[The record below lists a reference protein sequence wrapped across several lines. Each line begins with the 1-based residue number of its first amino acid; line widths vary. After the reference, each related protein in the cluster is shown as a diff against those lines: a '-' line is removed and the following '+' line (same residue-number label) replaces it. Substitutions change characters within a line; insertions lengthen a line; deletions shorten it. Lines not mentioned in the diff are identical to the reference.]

1 MAKMEA
7 VQVPKAGGELEIV
20 ERDIPEPGP
29 GQVRIN
35 VEARSGHAQ
44 FRVVL
49 TTRILGSGCSPATYC
64 SRN

>member
-7 VQVPKAGGELEIV
+7 VEVPKAGGELEIV

-49 TTRILGSGCSPATYC
+49 TT
-64 SRN
+64 